1 MKIGVMFGNPETTTG
16 GNALKFYSSV
26 RLDIRRIA
34 SIKQGQDVIGSR
46 TKVRI
51 VKNKVAPPFKEVEFD
66 LIYGE
71 GISREGDVLDLAAEK
86 NIVEKSG
93 TWYSYGGQRIGQGRE
108 NAKQFL
114 KENAKILEGMEKEIL
129 ENFRISKGGLVE

>member
-1 MKIGVMFGNPETTTG
+1 V
-16 GNALKFYSSV
+16 
-26 RLDIRRIA
+26 
-34 SIKQGQDVIGSR
+34 
-46 TKVRI
+46 

-93 TWYSYGGQRIGQGRE
+93 TWYAYGGQRIGQGRE

-114 KENAKILEGMEKEIL
+114 KENPKVLEQMEKEVL
-129 ENFRISKGGLVE
+129 ENFRIAKAGSIG

>member
-1 MKIGVMFGNPETTTG
+1 V
-16 GNALKFYSSV
+16 
-26 RLDIRRIA
+26 
-34 SIKQGQDVIGSR
+34 
-46 TKVRI
+46 

-93 TWYSYGGQRIGQGRE
+93 TWYAYEGQRIGQGRE

-114 KENAKILEGMEKEIL
+114 KENPKALEKMEKEIL
-129 ENFRISKGGLVE
+129 ENFRISKAGS

>member
-1 MKIGVMFGNPETTTG
+1 VT
-16 GNALKFYSSV
+16 
-26 RLDIRRIA
+26 
-34 SIKQGQDVIGSR
+34 GSR
-46 TKVRI
+46 TKVRV

-71 GISREGDVLDLAAEK
+71 GISREGDVLDLATEK

-93 TWYSYGGQRIGQGRE
+93 TWYAYEGQRIGQGRE

-114 KENAKILEGMEKEIL
+114 KENPKVLEKMEKEIL
-129 ENFRISKGGLVE
+129 EKFRASKAGSIG